1 MSKRNELI
9 GKLDNIFS
17 QFIRNRDCKNGKG
30 VCISCGTNITPQNSD
45 CGHFIARRHIGTRY
59 DERNCNAQC
68 VECNRFRGGNPEGY
82 RLGLIE
88 KYGQGVIQELEQKKN
103 IVSKLTISE
112 LNELK
117 TYFQR
122 ELNEAKKNQK

>member
-17 QFIRNRDCKNGKG
+17 QLIRNRDCKNGKG
-30 VCISCGTNITPQNSD
+30 VCISCGKNITPQNSD
-45 CGHFIARRHIGTRY
+45 CGHFIARRYTETRY

-88 KYGQGVIQELEQKKN
+88 KYGEGVIQELEQKKN

-112 LNELK
+112 LDELK
-117 TYFQR
+117 IYFQR
-122 ELNEAKKNQK
+122 ELKETKKN